1 MPKTSHASLT
11 AGREYSKAD
20 SRYAS
25 RDPFVVSMEAI
36 TAFVEGP
43 LCFLA
48 VWGLFRRSS
57 WRYTIIIIVSL
68 GQLYGDVLYFATTI
82 LEGGLPWPSTCY
94 LGRGC
99 SVSCTH
105 KLNHAA
111 SQSNPPAVVQS
122 RPDHPSCLPAGCPH
136 SRPEFLYLWFYFAF
150 INSIWIVVP
159 ALCIAFSAVRISSV
173 LSQHEAVKQR

>member
-1 MPKTSHASLT
+1 MCLT
-11 AGREYSKAD
+11 GIIHFVIEGREYSKAD

-57 WRYTIIIIVSL
+57 WRYTVIIVVSL
-68 GQLYGDVLYFATTI
+68 GQLYGDILYFSTTI
-82 LEGGLPWPSTCY
+82 LE
-94 LGRGC
+94 
-99 SVSCTH
+99 
-105 KLNHAA
+105 
-111 SQSNPPAVVQS
+111 
-122 RPDHPSCLPAGCPH
+122 
-136 SRPEFLYLWFYFAF
+136 
-150 INSIWIVVP
+150 
-159 ALCIAFSAVRISSV
+159 VRISSI

>member
-1 MPKTSHASLT
+1 MLHCQTMSHLSSA

-48 VWGLFRRSS
+48 VWGLIRRSS
-57 WRYTIIIIVSL
+57 WRYTVIIIVSL

-82 LEGGLPWPSTCY
+82 LEGVLPWSNTCY
-94 LGRGC
+94 LAHVR
-99 SVSCTH
+99 SVSWKH
-105 KLNHAA
+105 NLNHAA
-111 SQSNPPAVVQS
+111 SHGAIPLLLFTHKRARSSIMSAYRLPAQSSRISVFVVLFCIYQQHLDS
-122 RPDHPSCLPAGCPH
+122 RPCSVH
-136 SRPEFLYLWFYFAF
+136 
-150 INSIWIVVP
+150 
-159 ALCIAFSAVRISSV
+159 CI
-173 LSQHEAVKQR
+173 